1 MNMKKAIL
9 TLAVLCGIGL
19 MAGCS
24 KEGDYAE
31 LIIGKWLPEYV
42 YIEKFNESGDCIGT
56 EMHDATEPGYSLQI
70 TANGNGVDTVL
81 VQSAIFVME
90 FSSDGKVNSYK
101 YGEEPTSDNQNRTYQ
116 VEGKRLIIHSHDT
129 TYNTD
134 FTSTLDINEL
144 NKKKLDISS
153 DIHVSVYDSPEP
165 PQDPDVRTQKHH
177 TVFKR
182 L

>member
-1 MNMKKAIL
+1 MIECLAFNFSNMKKAIL

-56 EMHDATEPGYSLQI
+56 ERYDITEPSY
-70 TANGNGVDTVL
+70 TFNGVI
-81 VQSAIFVME
+81 VQGVRYVME